1 MLSRRTL
8 VFGGLAAL
16 GTPLKIVSVKAWPV
30 TLGFGWRES
39 APKFKSDFD
48 PARWRYRGPL
58 SQLAGAM
65 IVEIKTDQG
74 IAGYG
79 MGGGGGAGAYIVE
92 HHLRDLL
99 TGSNPLRTELL
110 WDQMY
115 TASSYYGRR
124 GLAIMALSGV
134 DLALWDIAGKYAR
147 RPVHELL
154 GGPTKEK
161 VPAYYTGVNFETAL
175 KMGFRGFKLP
185 IRHGVAEGKDGM
197 KTIAAD
203 VAKLRKLVGPEA
215 DIMIDCNSLWDVP
228 YTLEMDQRL
237 AEYRLKWFEEPL
249 NPDDVVGYERL
260 CGRIRNTR
268 IASGEHE
275 YTRFGYT
282 ELLRHKAV
290 QILQPDVTWSGGLT
304 ECRRIA
310 ALAAADSLPVCPHRG
325 GCPYAMALIMSTP
338 NCEMAES
345 FGHGETGNEIM
356 TAMTSRFQ
364 DGYYYPNTKPG
375 FGIELN
381 ESILRKFSHP

>member
-1 MLSRRTL
+1 MLSRRSL
-8 VFGGLAAL
+8 LFGGLAAL
-16 GTPLKIVSVKAWPV
+16 DSSLKIISVRAYPV
-30 TLGFGWRES
+30 TLGFGWRAS

-48 PARWRYRGPL
+48 PARWRHRGPL

-65 IVEIKTDQG
+65 IVEIKTDRG
-74 IAGYG
+74 ITGYG

-92 HHLRDLL
+92 HHLSDLL
-99 TGSNPLRTELL
+99 MGSNPLRAELL

-124 GLAIMALSGV
+124 GLAIMAISGV
-134 DLALWDIAGKYAR
+134 DLALWDIAGKYAN

-154 GGPTKEK
+154 GGPTREK
-161 VPAYYTGVNFETAL
+161 VPAYYTGSNYETAL
-175 KMGFRGFKLP
+175 KMGFHGFKVP
-185 IRHGVAEGKDGM
+185 IRYGVAEGKEGM
-197 KTIAAD
+197 NATTAE
-203 VAKLRKLVGPEA
+203 VAKVRKLAGPEA
-215 DIMIDCNSLWDVP
+215 DVMIDCNSLWDVP
-228 YTLEMDQRL
+228 YTLEMDERL
-237 AEYRLKWFEEPL
+237 AEYRVKWFEEPL

-260 CGRIRNTR
+260 CSRIRNTR

-325 GCPYAMALIMSTP
+325 GSPYAMALILTTS
-338 NCEMAES
+338 NCELAES
-345 FGHGETGNEIM
+345 FGQGEEGNEIM
-356 TAMTSRFQ
+356 AAMTSPLFHT
-364 DGYYYPNTKPG
+364 DLPG
-375 FGIELN
+375 G
-381 ESILRKFSHP
+381 